1 MSYPRKRQELLKENE
16 QLHQELD
23 EAKETL
29 RAITSGEVDALVVNT
44 RSGEQVFT
52 LQGADSVYRVAIENI
67 NEGAVTLSPEGVIL
81 YSNQY
86 FARMMR
92 ADLSKIMGAS
102 IFDFLAPE
110 NHELLN
116 RLLKQDSGRG
126 EVPFRAADGVPV
138 PTYVATRRLRLDNLS
153 ICCVITDL
161 TEQKR
166 NEEFIRTGN
175 LIQSLLK
182 QSPNAVMVCDAP
194 GTIIYASEAA
204 HHLCE
209 RDVIGQSVD
218 SILANFLVSGKP
230 LRLADVQP
238 GSETLPTICTRQDG
252 DTFQL
257 LLRSSKL
264 ETDGE
269 LKGYIISMTDITP
282 LKEAEQLKD
291 EFIGLVS
298 HEIRT
303 PLTVLMGAI
312 GVAMTEGIS
321 SEDLKTMLLQ
331 AMEGAQSLN
340 IIVDN
345 LLELSRYQSDRLSL
359 QKELVDTGKI
369 VQSLLGKSKAFTG
382 KHRLVIDIPDELPR
396 AKADKVR
403 VELILTNLLTNA
415 VKYSDEG
422 TEIRI
427 SAGATANNLTMSVS
441 DRGIGISPQQQA
453 ELFRPFERLEDA
465 ARPAKGLGLGLL
477 VCKRLVEAHGGAIW
491 VESEPGKGSVFSFTL
506 PLQ

>member
-1 MSYPRKRQELLKENE
+1 
-16 QLHQELD
+16 
-23 EAKETL
+23 
-29 RAITSGEVDALVVNT
+29 
-44 RSGEQVFT
+44 
-52 LQGADSVYRVAIENI
+52 
-67 NEGAVTLSPEGVIL
+67 
-81 YSNQY
+81 
-86 FARMMR
+86 
-92 ADLSKIMGAS
+92 
-102 IFDFLAPE
+102 
-110 NHELLN
+110 
-116 RLLKQDSGRG
+116 
-126 EVPFRAADGVPV
+126 
-138 PTYVATRRLRLDNLS
+138 
-153 ICCVITDL
+153 
-161 TEQKR
+161 
-166 NEEFIRTGN
+166 
-175 LIQSLLK
+175 
-182 QSPNAVMVCDAP
+182 MVCDAP

-238 GSETLPTICTRQDG
+238 GSETLATICTRQDG

-331 AMEGAQSLN
+331 AMEGAESLN

-345 LLELSRYQSDRLSL
+345 LLELSRYQSDRLSM
-359 QKELVDTGKI
+359 QKELVDIGKI
-369 VQSLLGKSKAFTG
+369 VQSLLGNLKS
-382 KHRLVIDIPDELPR
+382 
-396 AKADKVR
+396 
-403 VELILTNLLTNA
+403 
-415 VKYSDEG
+415 
-422 TEIRI
+422 
-427 SAGATANNLTMSVS
+427 
-441 DRGIGISPQQQA
+441 SPVNT
-453 ELFRPFERLEDA
+453 D
-465 ARPAKGLGLGLL
+465 
-477 VCKRLVEAHGGAIW
+477 W
-491 VESEPGKGSVFSFTL
+491 
-506 PLQ
+506 